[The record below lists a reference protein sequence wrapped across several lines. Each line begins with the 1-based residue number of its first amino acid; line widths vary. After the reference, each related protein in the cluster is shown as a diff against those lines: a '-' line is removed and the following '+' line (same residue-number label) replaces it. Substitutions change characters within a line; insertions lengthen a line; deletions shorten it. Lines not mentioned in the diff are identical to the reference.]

1 MTRDLGWT
9 SREIGV
15 LTGTLFWTYGIG
27 QLVNGRLSE
36 IVGTSRFLTLSVLLS
51 AAVNVIVGFQSSLLV
66 MVILWGLN
74 GFFQSMSWTPGLAAL
89 TNWWPGNKRG
99 FATGF
104 AHAFSGF
111 GQAVSTLSVALAF
124 AVLPAQGWRAAFWI
138 PAAFPLAMLL
148 LFVLLARP
156 TPTSVGLP
164 EYRED
169 DPERAAH
176 EEKLRALS
184 QEKGKF
190 YPYKFVLSNGR
201 FWLWIAIALIT
212 GIARYGLS
220 TWIPMYFVEKF
231 DLDITSG
238 LLQSLTLPVGMG
250 IGTLVVP
257 ALTDRFC
264 PQNRLPAVIVSAI
277 VGAAAVG
284 GIVTL
289 DPRIV
294 WQRVIL
300 LVLLFIAGFCIY
312 AISGTSWAYAT
323 DIGGRVFSGYGYSE
337 IIHTDFQVSAEL
349 SNYLLCVINYRPRQ
363 FLQLGKGGDVELH
376 AFLFLFFRF
385 FAFFFLLRLLLFLL
399 SQFFQTVVLKVYLLF
414 SRKTPYADEKS
425 SREQVEAAVVDNLYS
440 DAQKK
445 QGGDKQNY
453 SAYNV

>member
-1 MTRDLGWT
+1 MSEKRIETLGYSAEQYKRFRRYAVRYLLLFSLLYCFLYCTRLNLSGAGAAMIPALGWT
-9 SREIGV
+9 SREFGL
-15 LTGTLFWTYGIG
+15 LTGALFWTYGFG

-51 AAVNVIVGFQSSLLV
+51 ALVNIVMGFQSSLIV

-124 AVLPAQGWRAAFWI
+124 AVLPSQGWRAAFWI

-148 LFVLLARP
+148 LFVLFARP
-156 TPTSVGLP
+156 TPSSVGLP
-164 EYRED
+164 EYQED

-176 EEKLRALS
+176 EQELRALA
-184 QEKGKF
+184 QEKGKL
-190 YPYKFVLSNGR
+190 YPYKYVLRNGK

-212 GIARYGLS
+212 GVARYGLS
-220 TWIPMYFVEKF
+220 TWIPMYFVERF

-264 PQNRLPAVIVSAI
+264 PNNRLPAVIVSAI

-284 GIVTL
+284 GIVVL
-289 DPRIV
+289 DPRV
-294 WQRVIL
+294 LWQLVLL

-323 DIGGRVFSGYGYSE
+323 DIGGRVFSGTSSGVLNFSAYVGAAVQSMLYG
-337 IIHTDFQVSAEL
+337 
-349 SNYLLCVINYRPRQ
+349 
-363 FLQLGKGGDVELH
+363 
-376 AFLFLFFRF
+376 
-385 FAFFFLLRLLLFLL
+385 FLLQKLGWTMIFVSISILCGSVALLG
-399 SQFFQTVVLKVYLLF
+399 
-414 SRKTPYADEKS
+414 
-425 SREQVEAAVVDNLYS
+425 AAGSKKKNT
-440 DAQKK
+440 AQK
-445 QGGDKQNY
+445 NE
-453 SAYNV
+453 SE

>member
-1 MTRDLGWT
+1 MPREDAETFGYTHEQYKRFRKHAVRYLMLFSLLYCFLYCTRLNLSGAAAAMTRDLGWT

-27 QLVNGRLSE
+27 QLVNGRLGE
-36 IVGTSRFLTLSVLLS
+36 IVGASRFLTLSVLLS
-51 AAVNVIVGFQSSLLV
+51 AFVNVVMGFQSSLIV

-74 GFFQSMSWTPGLAAL
+74 GFFQSMSWTPGIASL

-104 AHAFSGF
+104 ANAFSGF

-138 PAAFPLAMLL
+138 PAVFPLVMLL

-176 EEKLRALS
+176 EEELRALS
-184 QEKGKF
+184 QEKGNF
-190 YPYKFVLSNGR
+190 YPYKYVLSNGR
-201 FWLWIAIALIT
+201 FWLWITIALIS

-231 DLDITSG
+231 GLDITSG

-284 GIVTL
+284 AIVAF

-294 WQRVIL
+294 WQRAIL
-300 LVLLFIAGFCIY
+300 LSLLAGFCIY

-323 DIGGRVFSGYGYSE
+323 DIGGRVFSGTSAGILNSSAYIGAAVQSMLYG
-337 IIHTDFQVSAEL
+337 
-349 SNYLLCVINYRPRQ
+349 
-363 FLQLGKGGDVELH
+363 
-376 AFLFLFFRF
+376 
-385 FAFFFLLRLLLFLL
+385 FLLEKTGWSMIFVSIAVLCASVALLGAAG
-399 SQFFQTVVLKVYLLF
+399 SKSRRKAHAEKV
-414 SRKTPYADEKS
+414 
-425 SREQVEAAVVDNLYS
+425 
-440 DAQKK
+440 
-445 QGGDKQNY
+445 
-453 SAYNV
+453 

>member
-1 MTRDLGWT
+1 MSSVETQTLGYTGEQYKKFRRYAVRSLLFFSLLYCFLYCTRLNLSGAAAAMTRELGWT
-9 SREIGV
+9 SREIGI

-51 AAVNVIVGFQSSLLV
+51 ALVNVIMGFQSSIIV
-66 MVILWGLN
+66 MVILWGMN
-74 GFFQSMSWTPGLAAL
+74 GFFQSMAWTPGLAAL
-89 TNWWPGNKRG
+89 TNWWQGNKRG

-138 PAAFPLAMLL
+138 PAAFPLVMLL
-148 LFVLLARP
+148 LFVLFARP
-156 TPTSVGLP
+156 TPASIGLP

-176 EEKLRALS
+176 ESELRALA
-184 QEKGKF
+184 QEKGKL
-190 YPYKFVLSNGR
+190 YPYKYVLSNGR

-212 GIARYGLS
+212 GVARYGLS

-264 PQNRLPAVIVSAI
+264 PNNRLPAVIVSAI

-289 DPRIV
+289 DPRV
-294 WQRVIL
+294 MWQRVL
-300 LVLLFIAGFCIY
+300 LLTLLFIAGFCIY

-323 DIGGRVFSGYGYSE
+323 DIGGRVFSGTSSGVLNFSAYVGAAVQSMIYG
-337 IIHTDFQVSAEL
+337 
-349 SNYLLCVINYRPRQ
+349 
-363 FLQLGKGGDVELH
+363 
-376 AFLFLFFRF
+376 
-385 FAFFFLLRLLLFLL
+385 FLLQKMGWAMIFV
-399 SQFFQTVVLKVYLLF
+399 SIAVLCGSIAVLGAAGSK
-414 SRKTPYADEKS
+414 KKS
-425 SREQVEAAVVDNLYS
+425 EDITLA
-440 DAQKK
+440 
-445 QGGDKQNY
+445 
-453 SAYNV
+453 